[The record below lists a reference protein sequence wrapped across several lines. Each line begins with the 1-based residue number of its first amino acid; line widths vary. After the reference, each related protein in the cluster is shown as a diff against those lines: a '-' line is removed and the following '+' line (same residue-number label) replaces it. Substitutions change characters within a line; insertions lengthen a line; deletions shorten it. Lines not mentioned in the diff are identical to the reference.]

1 MAMRIERQRGRID
14 RGGVAALLL
23 CAALLTA
30 WMATSGEPAPTAPAS
45 PAETVA
51 PVASIA
57 SAVPVAPVAPVAGPA
72 SGVASAPTRM
82 ADAMPAPAPVAEP
95 PAHWSL
101 ADARTA
107 GDDRAPPL
115 QRAAP
120 EAPAPT
126 WELDD
131 HRAYARRE
139 QAQHQA
145 VQRAFVAAADRE
157 LPLIEQ
163 QIARGRALGLSAEQ
177 LAKGEEKLR
186 RIAAMRAEMQAALAA
201 SAAGP

>member
-1 MAMRIERQRGRID
+1 MRIERRRGRLD
-14 RGGVAALLL
+14 LGAVAALLIG
-23 CAALLTA
+23 AALLTA
-30 WMATSGEPAPTAPAS
+30 WMIDAGAPAPPSAYVAEAALPRPLAASAGAPPVEPAAAS
-45 PAETVA
+45 T
-51 PVASIA
+51 PV
-57 SAVPVAPVAPVAGPA
+57 
-72 SGVASAPTRM
+72 VASAPTRM
-82 ADAMPAPAPVAEP
+82 TEAVPAPVAEP

-115 QRAAP
+115 ARAPAEAAP
-120 EAPAPT
+120 PT

-163 QIARGRALGLSAEQ
+163 QIARGRAMGLSAEQ

-201 SAAGP
+201 SGAAP